1 MPIAGG
7 FGRGVLLASPLDDWV
22 RSTLPRAV
30 GYARALAR
38 NRDEADDIVQD
49 CYSRIIEHAGRYDL
63 PRDGLKILLRS
74 ITNACIDRTNRK
86 YLVFPSKNVGEDFS
100 AGIADPHSP
109 DPPKEA
115 IAREMAGLI
124 DASLAKLPATQRA
137 AIYLT
142 SLGYTLPEV
151 AEMIGTTH
159 GNARVLVHRARKS
172 LETDLSR
179 FLIGDET

>member
-1 MPIAGG
+1 M
-7 FGRGVLLASPLDDWV
+7 S
-22 RSTLPRAV
+22 
-30 GYARALAR
+30 
-38 NRDEADDIVQD
+38 
-49 CYSRIIEHAGRYDL
+49 
-63 PRDGLKILLRS
+63 
-74 ITNACIDRTNRK
+74 
-86 YLVFPSKNVGEDFS
+86 
-100 AGIADPHSP
+100 
-109 DPPKEA
+109 
-115 IAREMAGLI
+115 GLI

-142 SLGYTLPEV
+142 SLGYTLPDV